1 MTGEVYDHAM
11 RFKGL
16 VALLFLLVSFETFPR
31 ALAADDQHLAKLTV
45 RVVDLRNHNGDLI
58 FGVFKQPEGFPS
70 TKDKSVNWQ
79 VKPASA
85 DAVEFTAE
93 LPPGKYS
100 ASVLHDEN
108 RNSKMDRDGAGIPL
122 EGYGVSNNPKPRLRA
137 ATFKEAQF
145 DLPQQGAT
153 ITISVQYFR

>member
-1 MTGEVYDHAM
+1 M
-11 RFKGL
+11 RSRKIIGH
-16 VALLFLLVSFETFPR
+16 LLAILLLLGYSNS
-31 ALAADDQHLAKLTV
+31 LGADDQHQVKLAV
-45 RVVDLRNHNGDLI
+45 RVVDLRNHKGDLI
-58 FGVFKQPEGFPS
+58 FGVFQQAEGFPS
-70 TKDKSVNWQ
+70 TKDKSIKWQ

-108 RNSKMDRDGAGIPL
+108 RNGKMDRDGAGIPL
-122 EGYGVSNNPKPRLRA
+122 EGYGVSNNPKPRFRA

-145 DLPQQGAT
+145 DLPEQGTT